1 MCNQDHLNVFFV
13 DVAVGDLRL
22 LQTFVGVLQ
31 KKKKSCMCCFQGSPH
46 KLHINKGYNL
56 NKLYSDCFANCF
68 PLAEKAVNNKL
79 TA

>member
-31 KKKKSCMCCFQGSPH
+31 RKKKVVCAAFKEAPTNYISI
-46 KLHINKGYNL
+46 KVII
-56 NKLYSDCFANCF
+56 
-68 PLAEKAVNNKL
+68 
-79 TA
+79 